1 MGRAKPDVR
10 PPGAAIPSAKS
21 ISIAE
26 IPLGAMAV
34 GLQPYSERWLAG
46 GAPHWSLRRAAGQL
60 PAKKACQKATQYE
73 RYKHRRRR
81 PLDGR
86 RRGAP
91 HTSCYLW
98 AWPYVQTAKFW
109 REKWDFLQSR
119 M

>member
-26 IPLGAMAV
+26 IPLAAMAV
-34 GLQPYSERWLAG
+34 GLQPYSERCLAG
-46 GAPHWSLRRAAGQL
+46 GAA
-60 PAKKACQKATQYE
+60 QKATQYE

-86 RRGAP
+86 A
-91 HTSCYLW
+91 LW
-98 AWPYVQTAKFW
+98 RSAH
-109 REKWDFLQSR
+109 FLLFVGLALCPDR
-119 M
+119 KVLA